1 MGACIYPAPLLSLL
15 LFSLC
20 RTAEFKAQKEA
31 VWAIT
36 NLTSGGT
43 IEQIA
48 TIANHGIV
56 PILCD
61 LLTVRDSKV
70 TLVILDGLTNILA
83 TGQKIGQI
91 DQVCNQIEECGG
103 LDKIELLQQSENEKV
118 YQVALDIIEKFFSAE
133 DEDAELKPEVA
144 ENGNGFNFIVN
155 EGGPST
161 FSF

>member
-48 TIANHGIV
+48 TIANLGVV

-70 TLVILDGLTNILA
+70 TLVILDGITNILT
-83 TGQKIGQI
+83 TGQKMGQL
-91 DQVCNQIEECGG
+91 DLVCNQIEECGG
-103 LDKIELLQQSENEKV
+103 LDKIEALQQSENEKV
-118 YQVALDIIEKFFSAE
+118 YQVALDIIEKFFSE
-133 DEDAELKPEVA
+133 GDEDAQLKPEVA
-144 ENGNGFNFIVN
+144 ENGFSFNVN
-155 EGGPST
+155 EGGSST

>member
-31 VWAIT
+31 VWAMT

-43 IEQIA
+43 IEQVA
-48 TIANHGIV
+48 TIANQGVV

-83 TGQKIGQI
+83 TGQKI
-91 DQVCNQIEECGG
+91 DQVCNQVEECGG
-103 LDKIELLQQSENEKV
+103 LDKIEMLQQSENEKV
-118 YQVALDIIEKFFSAE
+118 YQVALDIIEKFFSAD
-133 DEDAELKPEVA
+133 DEDAGVKPEA
-144 ENGNGFNFIVN
+144 SENGFNFIVN
-155 EGGPST
+155 ESGP
-161 FSF
+161 